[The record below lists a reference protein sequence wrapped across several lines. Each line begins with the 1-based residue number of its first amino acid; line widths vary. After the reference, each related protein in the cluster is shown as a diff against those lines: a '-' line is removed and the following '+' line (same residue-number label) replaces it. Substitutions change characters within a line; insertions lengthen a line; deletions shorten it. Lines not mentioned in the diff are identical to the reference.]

1 MQNSYL
7 NHPAEEALER
17 FLLHQCPEEELETIE
32 THILACHGCVSRLEA
47 LETDIAAMKIALRE
61 TQPQRVAAAARQQ
74 RSWKTWF
81 TVPNLSW
88 AGVAAAIVA
97 AGLIVTP
104 QMMRQSAPAA
114 DISLS
119 ANRGLEHATVPAG
132 RALHVRFDAP
142 GLPDGPVAV
151 RLVSETGTEL
161 WKGAGRVSQDKAE
174 ATAPK
179 IDQPG
184 TYFFRL
190 YSTGMGQSDE
200 LLREF
205 AFQVK

>member
-32 THILACHGCVSRLEA
+32 THILGCHGCVSRLEA
-47 LETDIAAMKIALRE
+47 LESEIAAMKIALRE
-61 TQPQRVAAAARQQ
+61 LQPQQVAAAARQ
-74 RSWKTWF
+74 RHSWKTWF

-104 QMMRQSAPAA
+104 QMMRQSASPA
-114 DISLS
+114 DITLS
-119 ANRGLEHATVPAG
+119 ANRGVERAAVPEG
-132 RALHVRFDAP
+132 RPLHVRFDAP
-142 GLPDGPVAV
+142 GLPEGRVGV
-151 RLVSETGTEL
+151 QLVNETGTEL
-161 WKGAGRVSQDKAE
+161 WKGVGRVSRDKAE

-179 IDQPG
+179 ISQPG

-190 YSTGMGQSDE
+190 YSTGKGESDE